1 LGQKITFSIKFED
14 IPYDLALGGD
24 LVSTKFAK
32 SNKNITFSEAFITFG
47 KFDCKMGSVWHGRPI
62 QRPDDLAHALS
73 HPVVGSGAHAK
84 HYPFCNQTFQKL

>member
-1 LGQKITFSIKFED
+1 MGQKITGLDKFED

-62 QRPDDLAHALS
+62 QRPDDLAHVLS
-73 HPVVGSGAHAK
+73 HPVVCVGVPLSLSLWLWLWPRA
-84 HYPFCNQTFQKL
+84 